1 MQIRLRHLLLL
12 LAVLLCLVDH
22 ADANRS
28 YYTWFRRRCCNQP
41 ERKMCREALVR
52 WRYCNDAAR
61 RGGLP
66 PVLCI
71 VTKWW
76 WERAHQA
83 CRPGIE
89 GPSDW
94 VDPDKPVLP
103 KTEY

>member
-28 YYTWFRRRCCNQP
+28 YYTWFR
-41 ERKMCREALVR
+41 
-52 WRYCNDAAR
+52 R